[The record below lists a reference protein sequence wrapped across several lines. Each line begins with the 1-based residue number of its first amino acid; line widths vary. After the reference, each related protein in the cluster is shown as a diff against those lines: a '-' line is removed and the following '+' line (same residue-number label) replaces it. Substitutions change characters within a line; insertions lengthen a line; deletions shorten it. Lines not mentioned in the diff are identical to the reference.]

1 MKRSTVEEI
10 GAPNTGKL
18 LVKENVQT
26 ETLILGECRSIDGVV
41 LQLFL
46 SRHISEPVQVAT
58 SLGLKWHV
66 LPAGNK
72 KSKPTSVKKW
82 LLRNSMSS
90 YLTPD
95 LENLSW
101 S

>member
-1 MKRSTVEEI
+1 MKRNTVEEI

-26 ETLILGECRSIDGVV
+26 ETLILGKYRSIDGVV

-46 SRHISEPVQVAT
+46 SSHISEAVQVAT

-72 KSKPTSVKKW
+72 KSEPAHVSQK
-82 LLRNSMSS
+82 MAA
-90 YLTPD
+90 
-95 LENLSW
+95 
-101 S
+101 